1 MIDRQKSLEKR
12 NRLIAKIMPQY
23 DMVEDFAVLPV
34 VSLDDFFD
42 GNWDE
47 GSFATNMVGYGL
59 PSLEECYQILAEIRD
74 RSDVQDVLIAII
86 DCPEADE
93 PDDFEMWSVSDT
105 VYVLASFTED
115 EFVQMTKRLVPD
127 DAYLGTW
134 SCRTGIKPPMAPE
147 LKPGHH
153 VFVLWWD

>member
-1 MIDRQKSLEKR
+1 MNDRQVALEKR

-23 DMVEDFAVLPV
+23 DMVSDFAVLPV
-34 VSLDDFFD
+34 VPLDDFFD

-47 GSFATNMVGYGL
+47 WSFANRRAGHDIPPL
-59 PSLEECYQILAEIRD
+59 QECYQILAKIRD
-74 RSDVQDVLIAII
+74 RPDVQDVLIAIHES
-86 DCPEADE
+86 PEADE
-93 PDDFEMWSVSDT
+93 PLDDEIWPDSDT

-115 EFVQMTKRLVPD
+115 EFVQMTKQLVPD

-134 SCRTGIKPPMAPE
+134 SCRTGIKPPLAPE